1 MREQLSCSQSK
12 QKNIFPKIT
21 QIRFLKMKQN
31 INMKIYLD
39 DYFNEYE
46 IKT

>member
-12 QKNIFPKIT
+12 QKKIPKIT

-39 DYFNEYE
+39 NYFNEYE